1 MHVKKG
7 DNVIVISGN
16 DKGKIG
22 KILEVMIKQNRVVVE
37 GVNITTRHLKPSNEN
52 PDGGIEKIEAPIH
65 ASNVQILDPKTE
77 ERTKIGKKI
86 VDDKKVR
93 YAKKSGEI
101 LDK

>member
-1 MHVKKG
+1 MFVKKG

-22 KILEVMIKQNRVVVE
+22 KVLEVLVKQNRVVVE

-77 ERTKIGKKI
+77 DRTRIGKKI
-86 VDDKKVR
+86 VDGKKVR